1 MKRLTI
7 FSLEAVIRYSD
18 TELRGL
24 FFQLL
29 ADISSITIETDPAP
43 QVQNLQQL
51 LVHIF
56 KLKLDREPSEEEVQE
71 YQKAFKK
78 AVKKLYVKDEEAFE
92 VRPGVQ
98 SLFAQLEKEKR
109 WKYGVVS
116 DYWGEATQFI
126 LQACGIFS
134 KNKLTMYA
142 EDAASRRKQTNLLL
156 SKVSKEGQEL
166 KKQFVCLEE
175 KPKFL
180 DSDFKVIRPRASDKE
195 SNYYVYPKFSEL
207 LGGKK
212 KKRKKVK

>member
-24 FFQLL
+24 LFDLL
-29 ADISSITIETDPAP
+29 SEISSIKLDSDPAP
-43 QVQNLQQL
+43 HIKNLQQL

-56 KLKLDREPSEEEVQE
+56 KLKLDREPSEDEIQE

-92 VRPGVQ
+92 IRPGVQ

-142 EDAASRRKQTNLLL
+142 EDAESRKKQTALLV

-166 KKQFVCLEE
+166 KKQFICLAE
-175 KPKFL
+175 KPRFL
-180 DSDFKVIRPRASDKE
+180 ANDFKVIRPKASDKE

-207 LGGKK
+207 FGGKK